1 MKANKSIYFW
11 KKNKNVIAL
20 LIPMVIIMIITIS
33 ALIIK
38 FQESTST
45 LLIFI
50 NGTLIILILWMII
63 EGIIYIKNK
72 IT

>member
-1 MKANKSIYFW
+1 MI
-11 KKNKNVIAL
+11 
-20 LIPMVIIMIITIS
+20 IIMIVTIS

-38 FQESTST
+38 FQESKST

-50 NGTLIILILWMII
+50 NGTLIILVVWMII
-63 EGIIYIKNK
+63 EGIVYMKNK